1 MYDIT
6 QKQKIDM
13 MMIGLETLLSN
24 GFWKEDEEYVSADM
38 PNGIPIMHRM
48 KVCADTLCLK
58 WTEELEHMI
67 KNVILDNEYM
77 NKRITSNV

>member
-6 QKQKIDM
+6 QSQKMDM

-24 GFWKEDEEYVSADM
+24 GFWKEEEYVSAGGM
-38 PNGIPIMHRM
+38 PIMHRM
-48 KVCADTLCLK
+48 KVGADILCLK

-77 NKRITSNV
+77 NKR